1 MSMSTVHV
9 ALPFLLRL
17 HAEYPPA
24 LIEMYKADRAFLVG
38 SSLSTEGFRKQ
49 TTRATDPGGP
59 TLPEQSAVA
68 ALIGASAAAYEAA
81 FAAAPPPPPKPSWSA
96 RRRRRRL
103 RRRRRRLPVT
113 LEGQ

>member
-9 ALPFLLRL
+9 ALTFLLRL

-38 SSLSTEGFRKQ
+38 SSLSTDGFRKQ

-59 TLPEQSAVA
+59 TPPEQSAVA
-68 ALIGASAAAYEAA
+68 ELIGASAAASGAA
-81 FAAAPPPPPKPSWSA
+81 FSAAPPPPPTRASRDRP
-96 RRRRRRL
+96 RTRTREPR
-103 RRRRRRLPVT
+103 PI
-113 LEGQ
+113 EGCSR

>member
-49 TTRATDPGGP
+49 TTRAMPCEHRAQRLGGVVVVGKVRRGGVS
-59 TLPEQSAVA
+59 LRGLHAVVVVV
-68 ALIGASAAAYEAA
+68 SAAVVVVCL
-81 FAAAPPPPPKPSWSA
+81 SH
-96 RRRRRRL
+96 
-103 RRRRRRLPVT
+103 
-113 LEGQ
+113 